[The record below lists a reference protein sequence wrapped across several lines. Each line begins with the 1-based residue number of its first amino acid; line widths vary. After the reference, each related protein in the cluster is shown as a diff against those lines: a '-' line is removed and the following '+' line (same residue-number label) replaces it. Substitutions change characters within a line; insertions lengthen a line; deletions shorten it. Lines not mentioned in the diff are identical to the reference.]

1 MLPGPL
7 DVGLYPEDQSVNLP
21 IVARL
26 QAGEAA
32 IQVRRIRDNG
42 QCGTRL
48 RIRERRIRRG
58 ASPAVAGIAS
68 NVEPGPSP
76 DRSWPE
82 VGSIRCAR
90 SRQRNQSHSSDQE
103 LQQLDK
109 KIAQMGGLAE
119 RLLARGFDAL
129 ERRDPKLAEAAVAS
143 DRSIDLLERDLQEQ
157 TILMIARRQP
167 MANDLR
173 HIMTVLK
180 IAGDLERIGD
190 LAKNIAKRALAVSG
204 ENHPKSL
211 MTGLKHMTELAMGQ
225 LKDVL
230 DAYAERDADKALV
243 VWRQDE
249 RIDAMFN
256 SLFREL
262 LTYMMEDPRNIG
274 LCTHLLFGAKNIER
288 IGDHTTN
295 IAENVYYLVHGIAL
309 IDARPKGDDTS
320 STLIRKD

>member
-1 MLPGPL
+1 MH
-7 DVGLYPEDQSVNLP
+7 EH
-21 IVARL
+21 IV
-26 QAGEAA
+26 
-32 IQVRRIRDNG
+32 
-42 QCGTRL
+42 
-48 RIRERRIRRG
+48 
-58 ASPAVAGIAS
+58 
-68 NVEPGPSP
+68 
-76 DRSWPE
+76 RSF
-82 VGSIRCAR
+82 
-90 SRQRNQSHSSDQE
+90 DQE

-274 LCTHLLFGAKNIER
+274 ISTHLLFGAKNIER
-288 IGDHTTN
+288 VGDHTTN
-295 IAENVYYLVHGIAL
+295 IAETVHYLVTGENVVAE
-309 IDARPKGDDTS
+309 RPKNDRS
-320 STLIRKD
+320 SFEPVEAET